1 TMQDISKNFFYATQ
15 TAGNNEQVSSLSW
28 NLIQE
33 NVADLLYI
41 SSQGFSTLDNKE
53 NKRNELT
60 PDSFKITNLNA
71 LITSDTIDDVEGE
84 EVKHLAYK
92 LDTNENGKV
101 IADKIK
107 GGVFA
112 FFNDSFK
119 EGYFRY
125 HANFTPMIIGLAA
138 LLVAYVFTLFIF
150 VTTIIEIG
158 FKKVVGLFVFATD
171 LENGQRTKM
180 VVQDILNAF
189 LLIAFTGLSLKM
201 YTVFL
206 SFLASKQPNIFI
218 YVIAIISSTFVLI
231 KGSNTIMR
239 YFGVDVGLKEG
250 FGQLVGAFA
259 LGRATT
265 GGFKRLKNLGNSK
278 NNDSNNT
285 HDQNVNK
292 DRLNNQSNNNK
303 KSINDSVSGNNKNR
317 NQLGDFSK
325 EKLSSNG
332 LSNSINSDGKM
343 EGLSTAAVETSGV
356 ATNVANALQGE
367 KGLNQ
372 NKQSL
377 NSNNELSN
385 DPSSSIKRYDTSN
398 NGQELQEKNAG
409 DNATITPTNQRQTL
423 QQDVI
428 SSVNDRANGK
438 TQSNEEILA
447 EMKLKESLNPNG
459 NVDVNAASNMRL
471 TPENKSINQQS
482 SEGIINRTRQEVAA
496 GSSANHSMQDA
507 VQNMKANTVNSA
519 PLKQSIEQDV
529 KSVPQSNHIGK
540 QSIVQDIQSSNG
552 QAVSQ
557 RQTVI
562 QDVQNSSETA
572 PNRQRVV
579 QEIEQA
585 KIATP
590 QQIQQ
595 NVQQVLTTARLPQE
609 AHQTVKRVI
618 EDVQKQG
625 NIAPET
631 LKMKVVQELEKT
643 SFGAK
648 EPIKQVI
655 LQDVQKAF
663 SSTPEPVQQS
673 IKQIVE
679 STQDTKK
686 IGQPTE
692 NKKVESSYFGSL
704 FGEKVS
710 NYEKGKTKKGSR

>member
-1 TMQDISKNFFYATQ
+1 
-15 TAGNNEQVSSLSW
+15 
-28 NLIQE
+28 
-33 NVADLLYI
+33 
-41 SSQGFSTLDNKE
+41 
-53 NKRNELT
+53 
-60 PDSFKITNLNA
+60 
-71 LITSDTIDDVEGE
+71 
-84 EVKHLAYK
+84 
-92 LDTNENGKV
+92 
-101 IADKIK
+101 
-107 GGVFA
+107 
-112 FFNDSFK
+112 
-119 EGYFRY
+119 
-125 HANFTPMIIGLAA
+125 
-138 LLVAYVFTLFIF
+138 
-150 VTTIIEIG
+150 
-158 FKKVVGLFVFATD
+158 
-171 LENGQRTKM
+171 
-180 VVQDILNAF
+180 
-189 LLIAFTGLSLKM
+189 
-201 YTVFL
+201 
-206 SFLASKQPNIFI
+206 
-218 YVIAIISSTFVLI
+218 
-231 KGSNTIMR
+231 
-239 YFGVDVGLKEG
+239 
-250 FGQLVGAFA
+250 
-259 LGRATT
+259 
-265 GGFKRLKNLGNSK
+265 
-278 NNDSNNT
+278 
-285 HDQNVNK
+285 
-292 DRLNNQSNNNK
+292 
-303 KSINDSVSGNNKNR
+303 
-317 NQLGDFSK
+317 FSK

-710 NYEKGKTKKGSR
+710 NYEKGKTKKGSRFDVLRNL